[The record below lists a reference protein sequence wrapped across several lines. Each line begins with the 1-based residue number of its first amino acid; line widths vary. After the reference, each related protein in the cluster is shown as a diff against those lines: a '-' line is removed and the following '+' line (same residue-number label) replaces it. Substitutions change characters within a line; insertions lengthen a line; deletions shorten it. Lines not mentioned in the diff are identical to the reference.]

1 MKKHLLLSIMMLV
14 SIQIQAQ
21 FFKSIY
27 DEIFKYGTLY
37 VAGDVENSTQPLYPE
52 YFVRTNPDNL
62 YDVPKV
68 IDQTVYHPYDYRYSF
83 GIRRLARFDYEIKSK
98 NYYDGTENNKALSSP
113 TAAVKGFEYLIHF
126 EKERERGREFTNS
139 RLFLRHTGKYHIAK
153 IEQREEGNVDFEYT
167 SGEIRLRLPIG
178 KKFSISAGGIYRTH
192 VKAYGYNPIEIWLNE
207 QDEDGNAKN
216 PWWSLGYQYGYQDA
230 PYTSTVYNPDG
241 STQEIFNYLWTNSR
255 GDIVA
260 YTDEDFR
267 DTVFGGLMNKFNKE
281 KWSELDPFAEIA
293 PIVGFDFYH
302 YTPNFWM
309 HLYGNWILP
318 HHEYV
323 SGNVDFSYL
332 HRESWGKGGYN
343 NLLGGKQ
350 WEDYQAGLMLGVKLS
365 KRFGIFIEGEYVRF
379 WDSEIYNSSVGINFR
394 L

>member
-1 MKKHLLLSIMMLV
+1 MKKHLLLSIIMLV
-14 SIQIQAQ
+14 STQIQAQ
-21 FFKSIY
+21 FFKTIY
-27 DEIFKYGTLY
+27 DELFKYGTLY
-37 VAGDVENSTQPLYPE
+37 VAGDVENASEASYPE

-62 YDVPKV
+62 YDIPEVV
-68 IDQTVYHPYDYRYSF
+68 DQTIYHPYDYRYSV

-98 NYYDGTENNKALSSP
+98 NYYDGTENNKALSAP

-153 IEQREEGNVDFEYT
+153 IEQREEGNVDFKYT

-178 KKFSISAGGIYRTH
+178 KKLSISAGGIYRTH

-207 QDEDGNAKN
+207 QDETGMAKN
-216 PWWSLGYQYGYQDA
+216 PWWTLGYQYGYQDELVRH
-230 PYTSTVYNPDG
+230 TSEATGEEMWHWCWRDPQGNV
-241 STQEIFNYLWTNSR
+241 
-255 GDIVA
+255 VA
-260 YTDEDFR
+260 YTDEEFR
-267 DTVFGGLMNKFNKE
+267 DNIFGDLMNDFNKE
-281 KWSELDPFAEIA
+281 KWSELEPFAEIA

-302 YTPNFWM
+302 YTPSLWL
-309 HLYGNWILP
+309 HVYGNWILP

-332 HRESWGKGGYN
+332 HRESWGKGGHN